1 MSKNFKIVSIILVS
15 CILLMLSACS
25 IVFAKSEVNSEQSST
40 TVVNSSNDAVVKD
53 KSNLKSMVFNLPNTD
68 KTYRVYMTDEQL
80 ENFKSNGLLPKEVSS
95 KSSKDI
101 EDYLKTNYLVEEVK

>member
-1 MSKNFKIVSIILVS
+1 MSKNFKIASIMLVS

-25 IVFAKSEVNSEQSST
+25 IVFAKSEVNTKEST
-40 TVVNSSNDAVVKD
+40 TNVVNSDTEVVSQN
-53 KSNLKSMVFNLPNTD
+53 KSNLKSMIFNLPDTN
-68 KTYRVYMTDEQL
+68 KTYRIYMTNEQL
-80 ENFKSNGLLPKEVSS
+80 ENFKSNGLLSKEVSS